1 MEGPE
6 GNLGDVFEVDR
17 VRQLVELM
25 KEHDL
30 SEIDLRQTHQRIR
43 LRRGAEGPPTILT
56 QAAAPVAAPIVSQ
69 ELTRSPEPESKPVED
84 EKNIAYI
91 KSPMVGTFYTKPSP
105 NTPVYVNVGDHVGP
119 ETTVCIIEAMKV
131 FNEIQAE
138 ISGTI
143 IGVLV
148 DNEEPVD
155 YDKPLFKVDTSK

>member
-56 QAAAPVAAPIVSQ
+56 QAAAPVPGPSPLPVS
-69 ELTRSPEPESKPVED
+69 TRSPEPDSKPVED
-84 EKNIAYI
+84 DKSIAYI

-105 NTPVYVNVGDHVGP
+105 NTAVYVNVGDHVGP

-143 IGVLV
+143 IAVLV